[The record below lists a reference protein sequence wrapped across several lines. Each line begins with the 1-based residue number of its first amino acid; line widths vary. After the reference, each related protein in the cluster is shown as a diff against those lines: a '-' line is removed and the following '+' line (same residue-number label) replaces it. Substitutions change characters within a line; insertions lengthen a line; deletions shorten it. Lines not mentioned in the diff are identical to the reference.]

1 MNQPANL
8 NSGNTGPEKSDP
20 PTGLDPF
27 DRLCIELGTLN
38 IKTRLIEPG
47 PLPPARFMEIEAAHW
62 GKAAETAKSEQWR
75 WAGVWADDLG
85 FELTVSACFENQG
98 TYLILRA
105 SLAPG
110 QASLPSHTPYYW
122 AADRPE
128 RHIQDLFGIRF
139 EDHPDPRR
147 WIRHLAWDENVYPLR
162 KGFPVSGRPTDA
174 HSAGS
179 DSGGAGRGPH
189 GEPQGGVVSQT
200 PPDRD
205 YPFLKAHG
213 ASVYEIPVGPVHAG
227 IIEPGH
233 FRFQAI
239 GETVLHLEERLGYVH
254 KGIEKLAEGRD
265 PAGLARLAG
274 RVSGDTTVGH
284 AWAACMAMER
294 AAGIEI
300 PLRAVYLRGLLAER
314 ERVINH
320 LWDLGAL
327 CNDVGFAFGYYQFGR
342 LREQWLRENQAWFGH
357 RLLMD
362 RIVPGGVAVDIPPET
377 AKAMRKSAAALRG
390 ELNELLTILDANS
403 SLEDRF
409 LGAGFLSTKLAAAL
423 GALGFVGR
431 ASGQNFDVR
440 KDIPYPPYDH
450 LNVQVPMESQGDVS
464 SRFWVR
470 YKELRVCL
478 RLLGDLLDGIPEG
491 ELTARWRIPDEG
503 AEGFAAVESWR
514 GEILCFVRF
523 GAHNMI
529 CRYWPRDP
537 SVINWPALE
546 KLVLGNIVPDFPVCN
561 KSVNGSYSGHDL

>member
-1 MNQPANL
+1 VSEAANG
-8 NSGNTGPEKSDP
+8 NSGKVEPETPDLMIGKA
-20 PTGLDPF
+20 
-27 DRLCIELGTLN
+27 DRIEGFYIDFGN
-38 IKTRLIEPG
+38 AGIKFRLQEPS
-47 PLPPARFMEIEAAHW
+47 PLPPTEVIEIESIHW
-62 GKAAETAKSEQWR
+62 GRAAAISWDNNWR
-75 WAGVWADDLG
+75 WAGVWAEDRGFDL
-85 FELTVSACFENQG
+85 TINACLENHG
-98 TYLILRA
+98 IYLILRTHL
-105 SLAPG
+105 SSE
-110 QASLPSHTPYYW
+110 QARLPSQAPHYW

-139 EDHPDPRR
+139 EDHPDPKR
-147 WIRHLAWDENVYPLR
+147 WTRHQAWDENVYPLR
-162 KGFPVSGRPTDA
+162 KEFPT
-174 HSAGS
+174 AGLS
-179 DSGGAGRGPH
+179 TQ
-189 GEPQGGVVSQT
+189 ET

-205 YPFLKAHG
+205 YPFLKAQG

-254 KGIEKLAEGRD
+254 KGIEKVAEGRD
-265 PAGLARLAG
+265 PVGLARLAG
-274 RVSGDTTVGH
+274 RVSGDSTVGH

-294 AAGIEI
+294 AAGVEI
-300 PLRAVYLRGLLAER
+300 SLRAAYLRGLLAER

-342 LREQWLRENQAWFGH
+342 LREQWLRENQADFGH

-362 RIVPGGVAVDIPPET
+362 RIVPGGVTVDVTPET
-377 AKAMRKSAAALRG
+377 AKGMHNSIVTLRA
-390 ELNELLTILDANS
+390 ELDELLTILDANS

-409 LGAGFLSTKLAAAL
+409 IGAGVLSTELATAL

-431 ASGQNFDVR
+431 ASGQSFDVR
-440 KDIPYPPYDH
+440 RDAPYSPYDR
-450 LNVQVPMESQGDVS
+450 LKVRVPTESQGDVS

-470 YKELRVCL
+470 YKELRAGL
-478 RLLGDLLDGIPEG
+478 RLLGDLLDGMPEG
-491 ELTARWRIPDEG
+491 EPMASWRIPTEG
-503 AEGFAAVESWR
+503 AEGFAVIEGWR

-523 GAHNMI
+523 GAANTVS
-529 CRYWPRDP
+529 RYWPRDP

>member
-1 MNQPANL
+1 MNT
-8 NSGNTGPEKSDP
+8 SGIDSFGLLCEKLESQ
-20 PTGLDPF
+20 GVM
-27 DRLCIELGTLN
+27 
-38 IKTRLIEPG
+38 TRLFHPDS
-47 PLPPARFMEIEAAHW
+47 LPPARLLEINPAAW
-62 GKAAETAKSEQWR
+62 GKAAETAQLQQWR
-75 WAGVWADDLG
+75 WAGVWAEDLG
-85 FELTVSACFENQG
+85 LELTVNACLEHQG
-98 TYLILRA
+98 FYIILRSRLPA
-105 SLAPG
+105 G
-110 QASLPSHTPYYW
+110 QASLPSQSPYYW

-128 RHIQDLFGIRF
+128 RNIQDMFGIRF

-147 WIRHLAWDENVYPLR
+147 WTRHRAWDENTHPLR
-162 KGFPVSGRPTDA
+162 KGFPAEGRQ
-174 HSAGS
+174 S
-179 DSGGAGRGPH
+179 
-189 GEPQGGVVSQT
+189 EQT
-200 PPDRD
+200 PPDND
-205 YPFLKAHG
+205 YAFLKAHG

-254 KGIEKLAEGRD
+254 KGIEKIAEGRD

-284 AWAACMAMER
+284 AWAACLAMER
-294 AAGIEI
+294 AAGIAA
-300 PLRAVYLRGLLAER
+300 PPRAAFLRGILAER

-327 CNDVGFAFGYYQFGR
+327 CNDVGFGFGYYQFGR
-342 LREQWLRENQAWFGH
+342 LRELWLRENQASFGH

-362 RIVPGGVAVDIPPET
+362 RVMPGGVACDLGPDA
-377 AKAMRKSAAALRG
+377 AKRIRQAIVALRK
-390 ELNELLTILDANS
+390 ELDELITILDANS

-409 LGAGFLSTKLAAAL
+409 LTAGLLSTELATAL

-431 ASGQNFDVR
+431 ASGQSFDVR
-440 KDIPYPPYDH
+440 KDAPYPPYQQ
-450 LNVQVPMESQGDVS
+450 LKVRVPMEDQGDVS

-470 YKELRVCL
+470 HKELRIGL
-478 RLLGDLLDGIPEG
+478 RLLEQMLDGIPAG
-491 ELTARWRIPDEG
+491 ELIEPWIIPDAD

-523 GAHNMI
+523 GANNTI
-529 CRYWPRDP
+529 SRYWPRDP
-537 SVINWPALE
+537 SVVNWPALE

>member
-1 MNQPANL
+1 MSVESL
-8 NSGNTGPEKSDP
+8 TS
-20 PTGLDPF
+20 L
-27 DRLCIELGTLN
+27 RLKLAAQDIDNRSSVPCA
-38 IKTRLIEPG
+38 
-47 PLPPARFMEIEAAHW
+47 LPPATVLQIDARDW
-62 GKAAETAKSEQWR
+62 GKAAETAKSEHWR
-75 WAGVWADDLG
+75 WAGVWADDRG
-85 FELTVSACFENQG
+85 FDLTVNACLEHRG
-98 TYLILRA
+98 TYLILRTT
-105 SLAPG
+105 LAPER
-110 QASLPSHTPYYW
+110 ASLPSHAPYYW

-128 RHIQDLFGIRF
+128 RHIQDLFGVRF

-147 WIRHLAWDENVYPLR
+147 WIRHRAWDEGVHPLR
-162 KGFPVSGRPTDA
+162 KEFPA
-174 HSAGS
+174 AGS
-179 DSGGAGRGPH
+179 NA
-189 GEPQGGVVSQT
+189 EET

-205 YPFLKAHG
+205 YPFLKAQG

-233 FRFQAI
+233 FRFQAV

-254 KGIEKLAEGRD
+254 KGIEKIAEGRD
-265 PAGLARLAG
+265 PDGLARLAG

-300 PLRAVYLRGLLAER
+300 PLRAAYLRGILAER

-342 LREQWLRENQAWFGH
+342 LREQWLRENQVHFGH

-362 RIVPGGVAVDIPPET
+362 RIVPGGARVDITPAT
-377 AKAMRKSAAALRG
+377 AKAMHRSITALRV
-390 ELNELLTILDANS
+390 ELDELLTLLDANS

-409 LGAGFLSTKLAAAL
+409 LNAGILSTELAAAL

-431 ASGQNFDVR
+431 ASGQTFDTR
-440 KDIPYPPYDH
+440 RDAPYPPYDR
-450 LNVQVPMESQGDVS
+450 LKVSVPTESQGDVS

-470 YKELRVCL
+470 YKELRAGL
-478 RLLGDLLDGIPEG
+478 RLLGDLLEGMPEG
-491 ELTARWRIPDEG
+491 ERVARWQVPAEG
-503 AEGFAAVESWR
+503 AEGFAAIEGWR

-523 GAHNMI
+523 GSDNAI
-529 CRYWPRDP
+529 RRYWPRDP

-546 KLVLGNIVPDFPVCN
+546 KLILGNIVPDFPVCN

>member
-1 MNQPANL
+1 MN
-8 NSGNTGPEKSDP
+8 NSGIDSFSLFCVK
-20 PTGLDPF
+20 
-27 DRLCIELGTLN
+27 LGSQN
-38 IKTRLIEPG
+38 IKVRLIEPS
-47 PLPPARFMEIEAAHW
+47 PLPPARLFEVDSAYW
-62 GKAAETAKSEQWR
+62 GKAAAAAQADNWR
-75 WAGVWADDLG
+75 WAGVWAEDCGLDLM
-85 FELTVSACFENQG
+85 VNACLEKQG
-98 TYLILRA
+98 TYVILRTHL
-105 SLAPG
+105 SSERPT
-110 QASLPSHTPYYW
+110 LPSHVPHYW

-147 WIRHLAWDENVYPLR
+147 WTRHQAWDENVYPLR
-162 KGFPVSGRPTDA
+162 KGFS
-174 HSAGS
+174 SA
-179 DSGGAGRGPH
+179 
-189 GEPQGGVVSQT
+189 EPIIAET

-233 FRFQAI
+233 FRFSAV

-254 KGIEKLAEGRD
+254 KGIEKIAEGRE
-265 PAGLARLAG
+265 PTGLARLAG

-294 AAGIEI
+294 AAEIEI
-300 PLRAVYLRGLLAER
+300 PARAALLRGLLAER
-314 ERVINH
+314 ERIINH

-342 LREQWLRENQAWFGH
+342 LREQWLRENQACFGH

-362 RIVPGGVAVDIPPET
+362 RIVPGGVAVDVTPET
-377 AKAMRKSAAALRG
+377 AERMRQSVAALRG
-390 ELNELLTILDANS
+390 ELNELLTILDDNS

-409 LGAGFLSTKLAAAL
+409 LGAGILSTELASAL

-431 ASGQNFDVR
+431 ASGQTFDVR
-440 KDIPYPPYDH
+440 KDAPYPPYDR
-450 LNVQVPMESQGDVS
+450 LNVRVPVESQGDVS

-470 YKELRVCL
+470 YKELRACL
-478 RLLGDLLDGIPEG
+478 RLIGEMLDGLPSG
-491 ELTARWRIPDEG
+491 KLAAPWRTPSEG
-503 AEGFAAVESWR
+503 AEGFAALESWR
-514 GEILCFVRF
+514 GEILCFIRF
-523 GAHNMI
+523 GADNTI
-529 CRYWPRDP
+529 GRYWPRDP